1 MKEIVQ
7 TNHAPQAIGPYV
19 QAIKANG
26 VLYTSGQIPLLA
38 SGELVSGGIQEQTRQ
53 VMLNLKAVIEAAGS
67 SMGRVIKTTCF
78 INDMDDFALFNEVY
92 ASFFDGI
99 TPPARSCVEVT
110 RLPKNVLIE
119 VEAIVML

>member
-78 INDMDDFALFNEVY
+78 IKNMDDFALFNELY

>member
-38 SGELVSGGIQEQTRQ
+38 NGELINGGIHEQTRQ

-78 INDMDDFALFNEVY
+78 IKNMDDFALFNEVY